1 VPSVFPT
8 NGVFTFAAAN
18 SGHTYTISGSG
29 AITNSSGT
37 YSYSTVN
44 AATGVIQMQDS
55 FLGSST
61 IYVAF
66 SSATNG
72 GYGVA
77 CTNALTIYRD
87 GGIISTSAGVLSGQ
101 IGSFVLITTST
112 NTAPSITVQP
122 RDTSMW
128 AGYSDDIYLLVTAT
142 GVGTLSY
149 QWRKNGTPVP
159 TGTNSSL
166 DFLGV
171 QVADSGNYDVIV
183 ANDYGSVTSS
193 VAVLTITNL
202 LPEISWSPQSQSVAA
217 GSDAM
222 FYVSTS
228 IGTPPFDYQWRF
240 NGASISG
247 AKASS
252 YTITNAQPTNAGSY
266 TVVVTNIAGAVTSDV
281 AVLTVL
287 STPTATN
294 KVLSLDGVSGYAL
307 AANSADLN
315 LASSDFTIT
324 AWVFLRNYDA
334 WNSAI
339 LTKRAPGSRNG
350 WMLYVGGLAQG
361 SEARKPVFIVSGGA
375 DALVTGP
382 VDIRTNQWQH
392 LAVVF
397 STNSGVASL
406 YINGIL
412 NASGALS
419 PPLATATNV
428 FLGRDSIT
436 SQYFWNG
443 QMDEVC
449 VWNRALTKN
458 EVFVKMSCKR
468 SGSESGL
475 LVYWNFDDGTLTDL
489 TGRGRNG
496 TLFAN
501 AAVVLMTGEDVI
513 HANCGQPVFA
523 GMWVADGLLFVTLA
537 GETGM
542 VYRTDV
548 SSNLIDWIP
557 WKTLTNQYG
566 TLQMTDP
573 DAPGLPRRFY
583 RALKR

>member
-1 VPSVFPT
+1 
-8 NGVFTFAAAN
+8 
-18 SGHTYTISGSG
+18 
-29 AITNSSGT
+29 
-37 YSYSTVN
+37 
-44 AATGVIQMQDS
+44 MQDS
-55 FLGSST
+55 FLGSSA

-77 CTNALTIYRD
+77 CTNALTIYRY
-87 GGIISTSAGVLSGQ
+87 GGIISTTAGVLSGQ
-101 IGSFVLITTST
+101 IGSFVLTSTST
-112 NTAPSITVQP
+112 NTAPSITVPPQ
-122 RDTSMW
+122 DTSMW
-128 AGYSDDIYLLVTAT
+128 AGYSDDIYLFVGAT

-202 LPEISWSPQSQSVAA
+202 LPEISWPPQSQIVAA
-217 GSDAM
+217 GSNAS
-222 FYVSTS
+222 FIVRTG

-266 TVVVTNIAGAVTSDV
+266 TVVITNVAGAVTSDV
-281 AVLTVL
+281 AVLTVV
-287 STPTATN
+287 STPAATN
-294 KVLSLDGVSGYAL
+294 RILSLDGVSGYAV

-339 LTKRAPGSRNG
+339 LSKRAPGSRNG

-361 SEARKPVFIVSGGA
+361 SEAGKPVFIVSGGA
-375 DALVTGP
+375 DARVTGT

-412 NASGALS
+412 NANGSLS
-419 PPLATATNV
+419 PPLATTTNV

-436 SQYFWNG
+436 SQYLWNG

-449 VWNRALTKN
+449 VWNRALTNN
-458 EVFVKMSCKR
+458 EVFAKMSCKR

-475 LVYWNFDDGTLTDL
+475 LAYWNFDDGTLTDL

-523 GMWVADGLLFVTLA
+523 GAWVADGVLYVTLT